1 MHARVTRGDY
11 TCMHASG
18 PGRKGRH
25 GLAACNPSKLYIY
38 IYRERVRYDCQ
49 SICDAMRCMRAVP
62 ASSVDY
68 HNLMADTE
76 TVHAYIFIFIYMQY
90 STLIKTKLSLEI
102 WMDRIQLYWH
112 ACVQAWIEYMQLYIL
127 FILNWKAES
136 QWGGIRCSIK
146 IKWKGS

>member
-11 TCMHASG
+11 TCMRLDLVEKDDTDSPHAIQ
-18 PGRKGRH
+18 
-25 GLAACNPSKLYIY
+25 ANYIY
-38 IYRERVRYDCQ
+38 IYRERVWYDCQ